1 MKTLYT
7 TDATAHGGRNG
18 HVRSSDGILDLDL
31 RVPVEMG
38 GQGEHA
44 TNPEQLFAAGYAA
57 CFEGALREVARTRKL
72 PLTDAR
78 ITARITLNITD
89 DKRYVLGAELRG
101 NLAGVSDEEARA
113 LMHAAHQICPY
124 SNSMRGNVDVRLLL
138 ETDTV
143 SDALVSSHA
152 DGGNL

>member
-1 MKTLYT
+1 MRVLYAAE
-7 TDATAHGGRNG
+7 ATAHGGRDG

-38 GQGEHA
+38 GRGERA

-57 CFEGALREVARTRKL
+57 CFEGTLREVARARKL

-78 ITARITLNITD
+78 ITARVTLNITD

-101 NLAGVSDEEARA
+101 NLAGVSEEDARA
-113 LMHAAHQICPY
+113 LMHAAHGICPY
-124 SNSMRGNVDVRLLL
+124 SNAMRGNVDVGLLL
-138 ETDTV
+138 ETDRV
-143 SDALVSSHA
+143 PAGSGRRHA
-152 DGGNL
+152 DGGDL

>member
-1 MKTLYT
+1 VYATE
-7 TDATAHGGRNG
+7 ATAHGGRDG

-31 RVPVEMG
+31 RVPEQMG
-38 GQGEHA
+38 GHGGA
-44 TNPEQLFAAGYAA
+44 TNPEQLFPAGYAA
-57 CFEGALREVARTRKL
+57 CFEGTLREVARTRKL

-78 ITARITLNITD
+78 ITAAVTLNITD
-89 DKRYVLGAELRG
+89 DKRYLLGAELRG
-101 NLAGVSDEEARA
+101 NLAGVSDEDARA

-143 SDALVSSHA
+143 PDALASS
-152 DGGNL
+152 LR

>member
-1 MKTLYT
+1 MRVLYT
-7 TDATAHGGRNG
+7 TEATAHGGRSG

-31 RVPVEMG
+31 RVPEQMG
-38 GQGEHA
+38 GHGGA

-57 CFEGALREVARTRKL
+57 CFEGTLREVVRTRKL
-72 PLTDAR
+72 PLIDAR
-78 ITARITLNITD
+78 ITARVTLNITD

-101 NLAGVSDEEARA
+101 NLAGALDEDARA
-113 LMHAAHQICPY
+113 LMHAPHQICPY

-138 ETDTV
+138 ETDAV
-143 SDALVSSHA
+143 PVALASSHS

>member
-1 MKTLYT
+1 MRALYT
-7 TDATAHGGRNG
+7 TEATAHGGRSG

-31 RVPVEMG
+31 RVPGELG
-38 GQGEHA
+38 GRGERA

-57 CFEGALREVARTRKL
+57 CFEGTLREVARTRKL

-78 ITARITLNITD
+78 ITARVTLNITD

-101 NLAGVSDEEARA
+101 NFAGVSDEDART
-113 LMHAAHQICPY
+113 LMQAAHQICPY

-143 SDALVSSHA
+143 PAALASIS
-152 DGGNL
+152 G

>member
-1 MKTLYT
+1 MRTLYT
-7 TDATAHGGRNG
+7 TEATAHGGRSG

-31 RVPVEMG
+31 RVPEQMG
-38 GQGEHA
+38 GRGGA

-57 CFEGALREVARTRKL
+57 CFERKL

-78 ITARITLNITD
+78 ITARVTLNITD

-101 NLAGVSDEEARA
+101 NLAGVWEEDARA

-138 ETDTV
+138 ETDAV
-143 SDALVSSHA
+143 PLALASSHA
-152 DGGNL
+152 DGGN